1 MRIFPGEDCA
11 MWFAE
16 LKEEMFSIRNPQSKI
31 RNRKRWLLAP
41 LLIALL
47 LGTLYA
53 LMKDSL
59 PTPGVR
65 PGGAPASI
73 NAKAHRPLVMA
84 HRGGAGLWPEN
95 TLHAFSRAVEM
106 GVDVL
111 EMDLHSTSDGALVI
125 IHDETVDRTTNG
137 TGPVNRM
144 TLDQLK
150 RLDAASRWST
160 DGGKS
165 FPLRGQGIVVPTLG
179 ELFKAFPR
187 TRFNIDIK
195 QEQPSVIKPF
205 CRMIR
210 ESGMTGQVMVASF
223 DAKVLDEFRRECSEV
238 ATSASAADVSRF
250 LALKTIEP
258 ADKSAP
264 AARALQVPEYMGG
277 RQVLTGELV
286 EAAHRQHLE
295 VHAWT
300 INDEAAMRRIISLG
314 VDGIITDYPDRLIAL
329 LDH

>member
-1 MRIFPGEDCA
+1 MIVMRT
-11 MWFAE
+11 
-16 LKEEMFSIRNPQSKI
+16 K
-31 RNRKRWLLAP
+31 WLLAL

-53 LMKDSL
+53 FMKDSP
-59 PTPGVR
+59 PTIDVR
-65 PGGAPASI
+65 PGGAPALI
-73 NAKAHRPLVMA
+73 DAKAHRPLVMA

-95 TLHAFSRAVEM
+95 TVYAFSRAVEM

-137 TGPVNRM
+137 AGPVNRM

-150 RLDAASRWST
+150 RLDAAFRWST

-165 FPLRGQGIVVPTLG
+165 FPLRGQGISVPTLG

-187 TRFNIDIK
+187 MRFNIDIK
-195 QEQPSVIKPF
+195 QEQPSLIKPF
-205 CRMIR
+205 CRLIR
-210 ESGMTGQVMVASF
+210 DSGMTDKVLVASF
-223 DAKVLDEFRRECSEV
+223 DAKVLDEFRRECAEV

-250 LALKTIEP
+250 LALKSIEP
-258 ADKSAP
+258 AATRAP
-264 AARALQVPEYMGG
+264 AASALQIPEYAGG
-277 RQVLTGELV
+277 RQVLTVELV
-286 EAAHRQHLE
+286 EAAHRHHLQ

-300 INDEAAMRRIISLG
+300 INDEAAMRRLISLDI
-314 VDGIITDYPDRLIAL
+314 DGIITDYPDRLIAL
-329 LDH
+329 LDQ

>member
-1 MRIFPGEDCA
+1 
-11 MWFAE
+11 MWSAG
-16 LKEEMFSIRNPQSKI
+16 LKEEMFSILNLKSAFRNQK
-31 RNRKRWLLAP
+31 KWLLAP
-41 LLIALL
+41 LLITLL
-47 LGTLYA
+47 LGTL
-53 LMKDSL
+53 LKDGL
-59 PTPGVR
+59 PRSDVR
-65 PGGAPASI
+65 QGGSPASI

-150 RLDAASRWST
+150 RLDAAYRWST
-160 DGGKS
+160 DGGRS
-165 FPLRGQGIVVPTLG
+165 YPLRGQGIGVPTLG
-179 ELFKAFPR
+179 ELFKAFPHM
-187 TRFNIDIK
+187 RFNIDIK
-195 QEQPSVIKPF
+195 QEQPSLIKPF
-205 CRMIR
+205 CRVIR
-210 ESGMTGQVMVASF
+210 ESGMTDKVLVASF
-223 DAKVLDEFRRECSEV
+223 DASVLDEFRRECAEV

-250 LALKTIEP
+250 LVLKTIEP
-258 ADKSAP
+258 VDTRAP
-264 AARALQVPEYMGG
+264 AARVLQVPEYAGG
-277 RQVLTGELV
+277 RQVLTRELV
-286 EAAHRQHLE
+286 LAAHRHHLE
-295 VHAWT
+295 IHAWT
-300 INDEAAMRRIISLG
+300 INDEAALRRIISLD